1 MTFLGVP
8 QGHIPGN
15 SALLTSS
22 KLAKIYYEGFPF
34 HVPDGQI
41 MVCPYT
47 LGSAFA
53 IPVDRMQLYSKTNVR
68 MIVKMDCLC
77 LRSTNIEHAW
87 LISPS
92 SEYTLIVPNSTVLQR
107 KRLALANFS
116 SPPSKR
122 FRPLSDQE
130 SREKPMS
137 ALNPRLLLLF
147 LDLVL
152 HKLDQVPLQI
162 QSNPMAVLMH
172 SRNMRYD

>member
-8 QGHIPGN
+8 EGHISGN

-22 KLAKIYYEGFPF
+22 KMAKIYYEGFPF
-34 HVPDGQI
+34 QVPDGQI

-68 MIVKMDCLC
+68 MIVKMDCDC
-77 LRSTNIEHAW
+77 LRSTNAEHAW
-87 LISPS
+87 LVCPT
-92 SEYTLIVPNSTVLQR
+92 SEYTLIAPNSTALQTT
-107 KRLALANFS
+107 RLALQNFA

-122 FRPLSDQE
+122 TRLLSDQE

-137 ALNPRLLLLF
+137 CSQSTFATPVSRPSTPQTRPSTPTNP
-147 LDLVL
+147 V
-152 HKLDQVPLQI
+152 
-162 QSNPMAVLMH
+162 QSNGSSYAFGEYEV
-172 SRNMRYD
+172 